1 MQDVS
6 MFRLQGIDSRIY
18 RNEFMNANRSGKD
31 GQLTQVALE
40 LVNVLNRATDEHL
53 PGKLAGIV
61 KLHAG
66 IGVGCVFI
74 PVPGADLVAAFG
86 NTWTM
91 YVRIN
96 RELELPFTQN
106 LVKSLA
112 TGVMSNLASNA
123 AILAVFGFGSA
134 LKILPGAGTIASYA
148 VMSATV
154 YGATIAAGY
163 IYMKA
168 LAALLKNKSAGQ
180 VKEEDL
186 KAAVATVM
194 KDKAAVQSIFK
205 SAKESYKQTDSNLT
219 DLAKELGELKQK
231 MQKSAVTLDQIDA
244 VEEIALAEM
253 AAQRNDLEKTFKRLR
268 SAGEWALENADKL
281 ELSLASAALRTALG
295 Q

>member
-1 MQDVS
+1 
-6 MFRLQGIDSRIY
+6 MFRVQGIDFQKY
-18 RNEFMNANRSGKD
+18 RSEFMNANRSGRD
-31 GQLTQVALE
+31 GQLTQAAFAL
-40 LVNVLNRATDEHL
+40 VQALNQVTDENL

-61 KLHAG
+61 KVHAG

-74 PVPGADLVAAFG
+74 PVPGADLFAAFG

-96 RELELPFTQN
+96 RELDLPFTKN
-106 LVKSLA
+106 FVKSIA
-112 TGVMSNLASNA
+112 TGILSNLASNA
-123 AILAVFGFGSA
+123 AILAVIGFGSA
-134 LKILPGAGTIASYA
+134 LKILPGAGTLASYA

-154 YGATIAAGY
+154 YAATIAAGY
-163 IYMKA
+163 VYMKA

-219 DLAKELGELKQK
+219 ELSKELGALKQK
-231 MQKSAVTLDQIDA
+231 MQESALTSDQIDA

-268 SAGEWALENADKL
+268 NAGEWALENADKL

-295 Q
+295 K